1 MPYTSTHWGI
11 REIITGKD
19 GEPRL
24 IPYDADPDANDFGLD
39 QLSDAVQSKRVLRPA
54 VRESFLQQGAGA
66 TGAGRG
72 EDQFVEVDWD
82 AALDLAAS
90 EIARVRGTQGNGAIF
105 GGSYG
110 WSSAGRFHHAQ
121 SQVHRFLNSVGGY
134 VAHRNT
140 YSLGA
145 AHVIL
150 PRVVMPMGALMN
162 GHTDWDT
169 LAEHCEIFVSF
180 GGVPTKNA
188 QVSAG
193 GVARHRLRGALRR
206 MAERGVR
213 FVNIGP
219 ERDNIDPVTSAQ
231 WIGVRPNTD
240 TAFMLGLAYVLATE
254 ELVDREFLQSH
265 CVGYDQFEK
274 YLLGESDGV
283 AKTPD
288 WAASISGAEA
298 HDIMVLARQ
307 LGGSRVMLNM
317 AWALQRAA
325 HGEQPCWMLVTLAAM
340 LGQVGLPGG
349 GFGIGYGAVNSIGS
363 EGKRLPAPTLPQGT
377 NPISDFIPVA
387 RIADMLLK
395 PGSTYDYDGEQRVY
409 PDIRL
414 IYWAGGNPF
423 HHHQDINRLRRA
435 WQRPETIIVNE
446 CYWTATAQHADIV
459 FPATISLERED
470 IGYASLEHHML
481 WMSPATA
488 VLGEARDD
496 YDIFAALAER
506 LGAGEVFTEGRTA
519 RAWLEHL
526 YGQSR
531 DRMSEAGQK
540 LPEFSE
546 FCQSPPLHLG
556 GRERKV
562 LLEAFRR
569 DPVAAPLAT
578 PSGRIEI
585 FSDAI
590 AALGLDDCPGHPCWL
605 PPAEWPSETG
615 LRPEQL
621 HLLSDQPAHRLHSQ
635 LDSGAASQRSKK
647 GGVEQVRLSAADAM
661 RFGLAEG
668 DTAVLSNERGQC
680 LASVH
685 IQDGLMA
692 GTAILSTGAW
702 YAPNQD
708 GLDQSGNPNVLTAD
722 VGTSKLAQ
730 GSSAQTCLIKI
741 EPYSVSST

>member
-11 REIITGKD
+11 RKIVTGPG
-19 GEPRL
+19 GEPLLR
-24 IPYDADPDANDFGLD
+24 PYDADPDSNDFGLD
-39 QLSDAVQSKRVLRPA
+39 QLADSVQSKRVQRPA
-54 VRESFLQQGAGA
+54 VRESFLEDRATA

-72 EDQFVEVDWD
+72 QERFVDVDWD
-82 AALDLAAS
+82 TALDLAAS
-90 EIARVRGTQGNGAIF
+90 EIARVREMHGNGAIF

-150 PRVVMPMGALMN
+150 PRIVMPMGALMHS
-162 GHTDWDT
+162 HTDWDT
-169 LAEHCEIFVSF
+169 LADHCELFVTF
-180 GGVPTKNA
+180 GGLPAKNA
-188 QVSAG
+188 KVSAG
-193 GVARHRLRGALRR
+193 GVAHHRLKGALRR

-219 ERDNIDPVTSAQ
+219 ERDNIDAVTRAQ
-231 WIGVRPNTD
+231 WIAVRPNTD

-254 ELVDREFLQSH
+254 GHVDRAFLQSH
-265 CVGYDQFEK
+265 CVGYDKFEP
-274 YLLGESDGV
+274 YLLGETDGI

-288 WAASISGAEA
+288 WAASITGADPA
-298 HDIMVLARQ
+298 TIRALARQ
-307 LGGSRVMLNM
+307 MVGARVTLNM

-325 HGEQPCWMLVTLAAM
+325 HGEQPCWMIVTLAAM

-363 EGKRLPAPTLPQGT
+363 DGKRLPAPTLPQGT
-377 NPISDFIPVA
+377 NPVSDFIPVA
-387 RIADMLLK
+387 RIADMLLR
-395 PGSTYDYDGEQRVY
+395 PGSAYDYDGNRRVY

-423 HHHQDINRLRRA
+423 HHHQDINRLRLA
-435 WQRPETIIVNE
+435 WQRPEAIIVNE

-459 FPATISLERED
+459 FPATIPLERED
-470 IGYASLEHHML
+470 IGYGSLEHHML

-496 YDIFAALAER
+496 FDIFAALAHR
-506 LGAGEVFTEGRTA
+506 LGAGEVFTEGRTS

-526 YGQSR
+526 YEHSR
-531 DRMSEAGQK
+531 EAFAKAGHI

-546 FCQSPPLHLG
+546 FCQSAPLRL
-556 GRERKV
+556 EASESKV
-562 LLEAFRR
+562 LLEAFRK
-569 DPVAAPLAT
+569 DPAAAPLAT

-590 AALGLDDCPGHPCWL
+590 EALNLDDCPGHPCWI
-605 PPAEWPSETG
+605 PPAEWPSEAG
-615 LRPEQL
+615 AKPGQL
-621 HLLSDQPAHRLHSQ
+621 HLLSDQPAHKLHSQ
-635 LDSGAASQRSKK
+635 LDHGTASQRSKT
-647 GGVEQVRLSAADAM
+647 GGIEQVRMSADDAI
-661 RFGLAEG
+661 RFGLGEG

-680 LASVH
+680 LASVR

-702 YAPNQD
+702 YAPDQD
-708 GLDQSGNPNVLTAD
+708 GLDRSGNPNVLTAD
-722 VGTSKLAQ
+722 IGTSKLAQ
-730 GSSAQTCLIKI
+730 GSTAQTCLIEVKRHM
-741 EPYSVSST
+741 

>member
-11 REIITGKD
+11 REIVTGPD
-19 GEPRL
+19 GKPRL
-24 IPYDADPDANDFGLD
+24 RPYDADPDANDIGLD
-39 QLSDAVQSKRVLRPA
+39 QLTEAVQSKRVLRPA
-54 VRESFLQQGAGA
+54 VRESFLKDGAA
-66 TGAGRG
+66 AAGAGRG
-72 EDQFVEVDWD
+72 KERFVDVDWD
-82 AALDLAAS
+82 TALDLAAS
-90 EIARVRGTQGNGAIF
+90 EIARVRDMHGNGAIF

-162 GHTDWDT
+162 SHTDWDT
-169 LAEHCEIFVSF
+169 LAEHCDLFVTF
-180 GGVPTKNA
+180 GGLPAKNA

-193 GVARHRLRGALRR
+193 GVARHRLGGALGR
-206 MAERGVR
+206 MADRGVR

-219 ERDNIDPVTSAQ
+219 ERDNIDAVTAAR
-231 WIGVRPNTD
+231 WIAVRPNTD
-240 TAFMLGLAYVLATE
+240 TAFMLGLAHVLATE
-254 ELVDREFLQSH
+254 GLVDRDFLQSH
-265 CVGYDQFEK
+265 CVGYDKFEL
-274 YLLGESDGV
+274 YLLGKTDGI

-288 WAASISGAEA
+288 WSASITGADPA
-298 HDIMVLARQ
+298 TIQTLARQ
-307 LGGSRVMLNM
+307 MAGARVMLNM

-363 EGKRLPAPTLPQGT
+363 DGQRLPAPTLPQGV
-377 NPISDFIPVA
+377 NPVSDFIPVA
-387 RIADMLLK
+387 RIADMLLD
-395 PGSTYDYDGEQRVY
+395 PGGPYDYDGTQRNY

-423 HHHQDINRLRRA
+423 HHHQDLNRLRRA

-459 FPATISLERED
+459 FPATIPLERED

-481 WMSPATA
+481 WMSPAA
-488 VLGEARDD
+488 SVLGEARDD
-496 YDIFAALAER
+496 YDIFAALADR
-506 LGAGEVFTEGRTA
+506 LGAEEAFTEGRTS

-526 YGQSR
+526 YDRSR
-531 DRMSEAGQK
+531 KAMAEVGTM
-540 LPEFSE
+540 LPDFSE
-546 FCQSPPLHLG
+546 FRQSPPLHLDAK
-556 GRERKV
+556 ERKV
-562 LLEAFRR
+562 LLEAFRN

-585 FSDAI
+585 FSEAI

-605 PPAEWPSETG
+605 RPAEWPSEAG
-615 LRPEQL
+615 AKPGQL

-635 LDSGAASQRSKK
+635 LDPGAASHRAKK
-647 GGVEQVRLSAADAM
+647 DGIEQVRMSAADALQ
-661 RFGLAEG
+661 FGLVEG
-668 DTAVLSNERGQC
+668 DTTILSNERGQC

-685 IQDGLMA
+685 IQDGLMT

-722 VGTSKLAQ
+722 IGTSKLAQ
-730 GSSAQTCLIKI
+730 GSTAQTCLIEIKR
-741 EPYSVSST
+741 YSVSDT